1 VDGEVGVQVDEEW
14 QKEALCDGL
23 HGMMTNT
30 KDNDTMKIKNK
41 ILKVKFGLFFLLCL
55 SSSVLSTE
63 PTMRKI
69 FLINTTDLY
78 FPGQDL
84 GDNFDIIAAYALEEV
99 DLRAVIFD
107 VTEKYRLERGVGRD
121 MGIVPITQLNYI
133 FDRTVPALPSPFIQ
147 MRSTTDKME
156 DIPKFQQAG
165 VELLL
170 KTLRESKEK
179 VDITVFGSART
190 VAVAFNRNPDLLRKK
205 VNLLHLSIGTSA
217 PVQVEWNVALDP
229 HAFVAVLQ
237 SGLPIALYPCGAGNL
252 DGGWAA
258 FSYDSNNGYW
268 ELANLNFV
276 PEMDPP
282 IRRYLE
288 FAFSG
293 SKRPD
298 FLRAMETDDPLFDS
312 NCWNKMHRVWETC
325 VWICMTDRVL
335 VQRNDGSHRILR
347 RNELEPTDRIL
358 PNELRPCILDV
369 QENGLFTYRYTDQPS
384 NIRIYYRGDP
394 KENEKALN
402 DALPALYLEFKTK

>member
-1 VDGEVGVQVDEEW
+1 
-14 QKEALCDGL
+14 
-23 HGMMTNT
+23 MI
-30 KDNDTMKIKNK
+30 IKGK
-41 ILKVKFGLFFLLCL
+41 FLKVLFGLFFLLYL
-55 SSSVLSTE
+55 ASNVRSTE
-63 PTMRKI
+63 PAIRKI
-69 FLINTTDLY
+69 PLINTTDLY
-78 FPGQDL
+78 FPGQDV

-99 DLRAVIFD
+99 DLLAVILD
-107 VTEKYRLERGVGRD
+107 VTQDYRLERGVGRD

-133 FDRTVPALPSPFIQ
+133 FDRTVPVAPSPFTR

-170 KTLRESKEK
+170 KTLRESQEK

-190 VAVAFNRNPDLLRKK
+190 VAVAFNREPELLREK
-205 VNLLHLSIGTSA
+205 VNLLHLSIGASA
-217 PVQVEWNVALDP
+217 PVQIEWNVALDP

-258 FSYDSNNGYW
+258 FSYDANNGYW

-288 FAFSG
+288 FAFSE
-293 SKRPD
+293 SKRSD
-298 FLRAMETDDPLFDS
+298 FLRAMETDADPPFNPDR
-312 NCWNKMHRVWETC
+312 WHQMHRVWETC

-335 VQRNDGSHRILR
+335 VQRSDGIYRILR

-358 PNELRPCILDV
+358 PNELRPCLLEV
-369 QENGLFTYRYTDQPS
+369 QENGLFTYRYSDQPD

-394 KENEKALN
+394 MENEKALN
-402 DALPALYLEFKTK
+402 DALPALYLEFKTQ

>member
-1 VDGEVGVQVDEEW
+1 
-14 QKEALCDGL
+14 
-23 HGMMTNT
+23 
-30 KDNDTMKIKNK
+30 MKIKRK
-41 ILKVKFGLFFLLCL
+41 ILYVQLGLFFFLCL
-55 SSSVLSTE
+55 SHTVFSSE
-63 PTMRKI
+63 PPTKKI
-69 FLINTTDLY
+69 PLINTTDLY
-78 FPGQDL
+78 FPGQDI

-99 DLRAVIFD
+99 DLRAVILD
-107 VTEKYRLERGVGRD
+107 VTEDYRLERGVGRD

-133 FDRTVPALPSPFIQ
+133 FDRTVPVAPSPFIR

-190 VAVAFNRNPDLLRKK
+190 VAVAFNRDPYLLREK
-205 VNLLHLSIGTSA
+205 VNLLHLSIGASA
-217 PVQVEWNVALDP
+217 PVQIEWNVALDP
-229 HAFVAVLQ
+229 HALVAVLQ

-268 ELANLNFV
+268 ELANLKFI
-276 PEMDPP
+276 PGIDPP

-288 FAFSG
+288 FAFSK
-293 SKRPD
+293 SKRSD
-298 FLRAMETDDPLFDS
+298 FLRAMETDVDPPFDT
-312 NCWNKMHRVWETC
+312 NHWIQMHRVWETC
-325 VWICMTDRVL
+325 VWICMTDRIL
-335 VQRNDGSHRILR
+335 VQRNDGSHRILL

-358 PNELRPCILDV
+358 PNELRPCTLEV
-369 QENGLFTYRYTDQPS
+369 QENGLFTYQYTEQPS

-402 DALPALYLEFKTK
+402 DALPDLYLKFKTK

>member
-1 VDGEVGVQVDEEW
+1 MRT
-14 QKEALCDGL
+14 LL
-23 HGMMTNT
+23 L
-30 KDNDTMKIKNK
+30 I
-41 ILKVKFGLFFLLCL
+41 LFFLIYLSPDINCL
-55 SSSVLSTE
+55 E
-63 PTMRKI
+63 PETSKI
-69 FLINTTDLY
+69 PLIDITDLY

-99 DLRAVIFD
+99 DLRAVILD
-107 VTEKYRLERGVGRD
+107 VTEDHRLEGGVGRD
-121 MGIVPITQLNYI
+121 LGIIPVTQLNYI
-133 FDRTVPALPSPFIQ
+133 FDRTVPAAPSPFTR

-156 DIPKFQQAG
+156 DLPRFQQAG

-179 VDITVFGSART
+179 VDIAVFGSART
-190 VAVAFNRNPDLLRKK
+190 VAVAFNRDPDLLREK

-217 PVQVEWNVALDP
+217 PVQIEWNVALDP
-229 HAFVAVLQ
+229 LAFVAVLQ

-252 DGGWAA
+252 DGGLAA

-276 PEMDPP
+276 SKMDPP

-293 SKRPD
+293 SKRSD
-298 FLRAMETDDPLFDS
+298 FLRAMETDADPPFDS
-312 NCWNKMHRVWETC
+312 SSWNRMHRIWETC

-335 VQRNDGSHRILR
+335 VRRYDGSYRILR
-347 RNELEPTDRIL
+347 RNEFESTDNIL
-358 PNELRPCILDV
+358 PNELRPCTLKV
-369 QENGLFTYRYTDQPS
+369 QENGLFTYQYSDQPS

-394 KENEKALN
+394 MKNEKALN